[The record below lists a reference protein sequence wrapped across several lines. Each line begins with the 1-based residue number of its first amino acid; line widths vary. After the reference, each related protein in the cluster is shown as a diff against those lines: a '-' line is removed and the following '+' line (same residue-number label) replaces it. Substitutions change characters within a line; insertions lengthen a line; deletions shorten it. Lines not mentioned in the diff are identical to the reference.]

1 MTKPFARVV
10 AALALLVALAALTT
24 PGSAQSLAF
33 IPTASAIIDG
43 LAYGGGLGPMVAADF
58 DADGDDDL
66 LLGAPG
72 DDGGALYGLRGPV
85 FSDGDAPALR
95 DAPVLHRGVAGQGFA
110 AALAAGDI
118 DGDGIA
124 DALIWSAAGPRRLD
138 VRFGGPAF
146 FDPGRPPSRPR
157 PTSGWVHA
165 SPCARCRSPTWTA
178 TATTT
183 SSPARPMA
191 PTAVPDSAAGST
203 ASRFA
208 SARSRPA
215 RGRRECCGPRP
226 APNSGSRARRR
237 SATPSWPPTSR
248 ATASPISSSP
258 STTTTTTRC

>member
-33 IPTASAIIDG
+33 LPAASAIIDG

-72 DDGGALYGLRGPV
+72 DGGGALYGLPGPV
-85 FSDGDAPALR
+85 FPDGEAAALR
-95 DAPVLHRGVAGQGFA
+95 DAPVLQRGVAGQGFA

-146 FDPGRPPSRPR
+146 FDPRAAPVAAPPYIRL
-157 PTSGWVHA
+157 
-165 SPCARCRSPTWTA
+165 
-178 TATTT
+178 
-183 SSPARPMA
+183 
-191 PTAVPDSAAGST
+191 
-203 ASRFA
+203 
-208 SARSRPA
+208 
-215 RGRRECCGPRP
+215 GPREP
-226 APNSGSRARRR
+226 VR
-237 SATPSWPPTSR
+237 SLHVR
-248 ATASPISSSP
+248 
-258 STTTTTTRC
+258 